1 MLGLGLGLAVAIPI
15 SFLQIFAP
23 QPFRFLA
30 SAYERVLR
38 SIPLLVTLFLLFYG
52 LPTIGIRL
60 PPFTAA
66 VLGVGLRSSAYQS
79 QIFRGAILSI
89 SENQFRAA
97 LSMGMNRLR
106 AFRHIIMPQALRL
119 AIPPW
124 TNELTIVLKDT
135 SMAFALGVV
144 ELVRQGRYIIVATR
158 EPLLIY
164 LTIAA
169 IYLILTLLS
178 NNTLGRLEKKLRV
191 PGIGVEERAR

>member
-1 MLGLGLGLAVAIPI
+1 M
-15 SFLQIFAP
+15 
-23 QPFRFLA
+23 
-30 SAYERVLR
+30 
-38 SIPLLVTLFLLFYG
+38 
-52 LPTIGIRL
+52 
-60 PPFTAA
+60 
-66 VLGVGLRSSAYQS
+66 
-79 QIFRGAILSI
+79 SI

-97 LSMGMNRLR
+97 LSMGMNRIR

-178 NNTLGRLEKKLRV
+178 NNTLGRLEKRLRI

>member
-1 MLGLGLGLAVAIPI
+1 MLGLGLGLAVAVPI

-23 QPFRFLA
+23 QPFRLLA

-52 LPTIGIRL
+52 LPSFGIRL
-60 PPFTAA
+60 APFTAA
-66 VLGVGLRSSAYQS
+66 VIGVGLRSSAYQS

-97 LSMGMNRLR
+97 LSMGMNRIK
-106 AFRHIIMPQALRL
+106 AFRHIVMPQALRL

-178 NNTLGRLEKKLRV
+178 NNTLGRLERRLRI

>member
-1 MLGLGLGLAVAIPI
+1 M
-15 SFLQIFAP
+15 
-23 QPFRFLA
+23 
-30 SAYERVLR
+30 
-38 SIPLLVTLFLLFYG
+38 
-52 LPTIGIRL
+52 GIRL
-60 PPFTAA
+60 APFTAA

-97 LSMGMNRLR
+97 LSMGMNRLKS
-106 AFRHIIMPQALRL
+106 FQHIVLPQALRL

-124 TNELTIVLKDT
+124 TNEFTIVLKDT

-144 ELVRQGRYIIVATR
+144 ELVRQGRYIIVSTQ

-178 NNTLGRLEKKLRV
+178 NNTLGHLEKRLRI
-191 PGIGVEERAR
+191 PGIGIEERAR

>member
-1 MLGLGLGLAVAIPI
+1 VLGLGLGLAVAIPI

-23 QPFRFLA
+23 QPFRLLA

-52 LPTIGIRL
+52 LPAFGIRL
-60 PPFTAA
+60 APFTAA
-66 VLGVGLRSSAYQS
+66 AIGVGLRSSAYQS

-97 LSMGMNRLR
+97 LSMGMNRIR

-178 NNTLGRLEKKLRV
+178 NNTLGRLEKRLRI

>member
-1 MLGLGLGLAVAIPI
+1 LGLAVAIPI

-23 QPFRFLA
+23 QPFRLLA

-52 LPTIGIRL
+52 LPAFGIRL
-60 PPFTAA
+60 APFTAA
-66 VLGVGLRSSAYQS
+66 AIGVGLRSSAYQS

-97 LSMGMNRLR
+97 LSMGMNRIR

-178 NNTLGRLEKKLRV
+178 NNTLGRLEKRLRI

>member
-1 MLGLGLGLAVAIPI
+1 MLGLGLGLAVAVPI

-23 QPFRFLA
+23 QPFRLLA

-52 LPTIGIRL
+52 LPSFGIRL
-60 PPFTAA
+60 APFTAA
-66 VLGVGLRSSAYQS
+66 VIGVGLRSSAYQS

-97 LSMGMNRLR
+97 LAMGMNKIK
-106 AFRHIIMPQALRL
+106 AFRHIVMPQALRL

-178 NNTLGRLEKKLRV
+178 NNTLGRLERRLRI

>member
-1 MLGLGLGLAVAIPI
+1 LGLGLAVAIPI

-52 LPTIGIRL
+52 LPTFGIRL

-66 VLGVGLRSSAYQS
+66 VIGVGLRSSAYQS

-97 LSMGMNRLR
+97 LSIGMNRIR
-106 AFRHIIMPQALRL
+106 AFRHIVMPQALRL

-158 EPLLIY
+158 EPLVIY

-178 NNTLGRLEKKLRV
+178 NNTLGRLEKRLRI
-191 PGIGVEERAR
+191 PGIGVEERVR